1 MRVFSID
8 LDGKPFIEPV
18 NISRQ
23 FRVVFSTAMNY
34 TENLGMLDLAIYNLS
49 NNTNIQA
56 NQSIVFRA
64 GYDDTSQA
72 FQVIFQGRVTTVF
85 KERDGA
91 NIVTRVLCRTGT
103 VADRGSIDLTLGQNT
118 TPTQALDAIGK
129 TFGVPIE
136 YQPEQF
142 NGDNNAPHLRGF
154 LLKGDIRHQ
163 LDSLGQQCGFTWAHD
178 GTKVIIDKE
187 GEKRT
192 GIVQEV
198 SLLTGLIGMPE
209 ATSDNTGV
217 FVNVTTK
224 LNPALR
230 IGGLFN
236 LKSQYATFNAGNMYL
251 IPPQHGG
258 NLDGEYKV
266 MTICHEGDSWG
277 EAWRTK
283 VTGMKNG

>member
-8 LDGKPFIEPV
+8 LDGKPFIEPITV
-18 NISRQ
+18 GRQ

-34 TENLGMLDLAIYNLS
+34 TENLGSLDLSIYNLS
-49 NNTNIQA
+49 SDTSISA
-56 NQSIVFRA
+56 NQSIVLKA
-64 GYDDTSQA
+64 GYAETSES
-72 FQVIFQGRVTTVF
+72 FQTIFKGRITTVF

-91 NIVTRVLCRTGT
+91 NVVTRILCRTGT
-103 VADRGSIDLTLGQNT
+103 VEERKGLDKAFGGGIKTTQLLDSIGE
-118 TPTQALDAIGK
+118 A
-129 TFGVPIE
+129 FGVRVE

-142 NGDNNAPHLRGF
+142 KDDDLTFFRGYS
-154 LLKGDIRHQ
+154 LKGDMRQQ
-163 LDSLGQQCGFTWAHD
+163 LDSLGQQSGFSWAHD
-178 GTKVIIDKE
+178 GTKIVIDRQKK
-187 GEKRT
+187 KRT
-192 GIVQEV
+192 GIAQEV

-230 IGGLFN
+230 LGGVFN
-236 LKSQYATFNAGNMYL
+236 LESQYATFNAGNMYL

-277 EAWRTK
+277 EVWRTK
-283 VTGMKNG
+283 VTGIRNG

>member
-8 LDGKPFIEPV
+8 LDGKPFIEPITV
-18 NISRQ
+18 GRQ

-34 TENLGMLDLAIYNLS
+34 TENLGSLDLAIYNLS
-49 NNTNIQA
+49 NDTNISA
-56 NQSIVFRA
+56 NQSIVLKA
-64 GYDDTSQA
+64 GYAETSESFQA
-72 FQVIFQGRVTTVF
+72 IFKGRVTTVF

-91 NIVTRVLCRTGT
+91 NVVTRILCRTGT
-103 VADRGSIDLTLGQNT
+103 AEERTGLDKAFGGGIKMTQLLDSIGE
-118 TPTQALDAIGK
+118 A
-129 TFGVPIE
+129 FGVRVE

-142 NGDNNAPHLRGF
+142 KDDDLVFIRGYS
-154 LLKGDIRHQ
+154 LKSDMRQQ
-163 LDSLGQQCGFTWAHD
+163 LDSLGQQGKFVWAHD
-178 GTKVIIDKE
+178 GTKIVIDREKK
-187 GEKRT
+187 KRT

-224 LNPALR
+224 LNPSLR
-230 IGGLFN
+230 LGGVFN
-236 LKSQYATFNAGNMYL
+236 LQSQYATFNAGNMYL
-251 IPPQHGG
+251 VPPQHGG
-258 NLDGEYKV
+258 NLDGEYKI

-283 VTGMKNG
+283 VTGGKNG